1 MNIVSTSEAS
11 GQGTHERSVQTYID
25 ETPVW
30 ADGTTVQST
39 PLTAMQWRIWTLA
52 TAGKFFEGL
61 VVFMTGVALP
71 LIAEEFDITKAQHGI
86 IGAASLF
93 GILIGAIG
101 LGGLSD
107 YFGRKA
113 MFIVEMI
120 IFTIFLCLLVMS
132 SSYIW
137 LVVFLFGLGVALG
150 CDYPTAHL
158 VISESIPSGMRGR
171 LVLGAFAFQAI
182 GALTGTVIGYL
193 VLKNIPEI
201 GAWRWMYAT
210 AIIPALLVIIG
221 CFSIT
226 ESAHWL
232 LLRDRKNEAQAELAR
247 LLARNPTYPKKV
259 LLTRPAAA
267 QVERNF
273 LALFNK
279 ANIRATV
286 LASIPWFLQ
295 DLGTYGIG
303 IFTPTILA
311 ASIGHKTTYV
321 RKSRR
326 PHQKRRLGG
335 QGSRPH
341 RSASDRWH
349 RLRHTAGERGGQH
362 PIADLGVYRLR
373 CGAGDRRLFRL
384 RHRRN
389 RDLPDLR
396 RLHGVQFHD

>member
-1 MNIVSTSEAS
+1 
-11 GQGTHERSVQTYID
+11 
-25 ETPVW
+25 
-30 ADGTTVQST
+30 
-39 PLTAMQWRIWTLA
+39 MQWRIWTLA

-61 VVFMTGVALP
+61 VVFMTGAALP

-158 VISESIPSGMRGR
+158 VISESIPSGMRER

-201 GAWRWMYAT
+201 GAWRWMYAHGHHSRV
-210 AIIPALLVIIG
+210 A
-221 CFSIT
+221 CD
-226 ESAHWL
+226 H
-232 LLRDRKNEAQAELAR
+232 
-247 LLARNPTYPKKV
+247 
-259 LLTRPAAA
+259 RP
-267 QVERNF
+267 
-273 LALFNK
+273 LFDHGK
-279 ANIRATV
+279 
-286 LASIPWFLQ
+286 
-295 DLGTYGIG
+295 
-303 IFTPTILA
+303 
-311 ASIGHKTTYV
+311 
-321 RKSRR
+321 
-326 PHQKRRLGG
+326 
-335 QGSRPH
+335 
-341 RSASDRWH
+341 
-349 RLRHTAGERGGQH
+349 RGGS
-362 PIADLGVYRLR
+362 G
-373 CGAGDRRLFRL
+373 GAEFFGA
-384 RHRRN
+384 
-389 RDLPDLR
+389 
-396 RLHGVQFHD
+396 VQQSQY

>member
-1 MNIVSTSEAS
+1 MNIVSTSAAS

-71 LIAEEFDITKAQHGI
+71 LIAQEFDITKAQHGI

-150 CDYPTAHL
+150 CDYPRPPIWSFPKAFRAACAGGL
-158 VISESIPSGMRGR
+158 CSAPLPSR
-171 LVLGAFAFQAI
+171 
-182 GALTGTVIGYL
+182 
-193 VLKNIPEI
+193 P
-201 GAWRWMYAT
+201 
-210 AIIPALLVIIG
+210 
-221 CFSIT
+221 
-226 ESAHWL
+226 
-232 LLRDRKNEAQAELAR
+232 LAR
-247 LLARNPTYPKKV
+247 
-259 LLTRPAAA
+259 
-267 QVERNF
+267 
-273 LALFNK
+273 
-279 ANIRATV
+279 
-286 LASIPWFLQ
+286 
-295 DLGTYGIG
+295 
-303 IFTPTILA
+303 
-311 ASIGHKTTYV
+311 
-321 RKSRR
+321 
-326 PHQKRRLGG
+326 
-335 QGSRPH
+335 
-341 RSASDRWH
+341 
-349 RLRHTAGERGGQH
+349 
-362 PIADLGVYRLR
+362 
-373 CGAGDRRLFRL
+373 
-384 RHRRN
+384 
-389 RDLPDLR
+389 
-396 RLHGVQFHD
+396 

>member
-1 MNIVSTSEAS
+1 MNIVSTSAAS

-61 VVFMTGVALP
+61 VVFMTRRRPAAYRG
-71 LIAEEFDITKAQHGI
+71 GI
-86 IGAASLF
+86 RHHESPAWHNRRGELVWHP
-93 GILIGAIG
+93 IGAIG

-158 VISESIPSGMRGR
+158 VISESIPSGMRGS
-171 LVLGAFAFQAI
+171 LVLGAFAFQAL

-210 AIIPALLVIIG
+210 AIIPAVARHASAAFRSRKAPIG
-221 CFSIT
+221 C
-226 ESAHWL
+226 
-232 LLRDRKNEAQAELAR
+232 
-247 LLARNPTYPKKV
+247 
-259 LLTRPAAA
+259 
-267 QVERNF
+267 
-273 LALFNK
+273 
-279 ANIRATV
+279 
-286 LASIPWFLQ
+286 
-295 DLGTYGIG
+295 
-303 IFTPTILA
+303 
-311 ASIGHKTTYV
+311 
-321 RKSRR
+321 
-326 PHQKRRLGG
+326 
-335 QGSRPH
+335 
-341 RSASDRWH
+341 
-349 RLRHTAGERGGQH
+349 
-362 PIADLGVYRLR
+362 
-373 CGAGDRRLFRL
+373 C
-384 RHRRN
+384 
-389 RDLPDLR
+389 
-396 RLHGVQFHD
+396 